1 MSAAPSRDSNPLRIL
16 DCNEFWSP
24 SGGGVRRYHLQKMA
38 HFRNR
43 PDTVH
48 VMVMPGPEAK
58 ARTEQTSPTTFIEHV
73 PAFKFPGN
81 WEYRLCP
88 SVATLR
94 AALLKHRPDVI
105 EIGSP
110 YLLPGRI
117 RAALKGTGLAPK
129 LVGFWHAD
137 FPVTYVERFFGGF
150 GKTSGRWAAS
160 WAWVFA
166 RHQYNRMDAVFA
178 SSRVIIERMR
188 RHGIRNVRYVPLGV
202 DVETFHPARRDDARS
217 LDLKAGLPERLTIF
231 FGHRFAEEKGLRTFL
246 AAYPALCARLGHEPA
261 VVFAGTGPDLD
272 RVQEA
277 VRHHPHVRYIGFVR
291 SPEEMAAWYAS
302 CDMGLALSG
311 WETFGLSIVEAL
323 ACGQILVA
331 ADQGAAREHA
341 EHSGAGLT
349 VPVANPTALVDA
361 IVTLWN
367 DRALWPERA
376 RKAVEYA
383 KSLTWEHCFERE
395 LDAYKGITM
404 ETQSSEPRA
413 QKNRAP

>member
-1 MSAAPSRDSNPLRIL
+1 MSETPALRSNPLRIL

-38 HFRNR
+38 YFRNR
-43 PDTVH
+43 TDTIQ

-58 ARTEQTSPTTFIEHV
+58 ARTEQTSPTAFIEHV

-94 AALLKHRPDVI
+94 AALVKHKPDVI

-110 YLLPGRI
+110 YLMPGRV
-117 RAALKGTGLAPK
+117 RAALRGTGLTPK
-129 LVGFWHAD
+129 IVGFWHAD
-137 FPVTYVERFFGGF
+137 FPVTYVERFFGKF
-150 GKTSGRWAAS
+150 GKTIGRWAAS
-160 WAWVFA
+160 MAWVFA

-178 SSRVIIERMR
+178 SSHVIIERML
-188 RHGIRNVRYVPLGV
+188 RHGIRTIHYVPLGV
-202 DVETFHPARRDDARS
+202 DITTFNPARRDEARA
-217 LDLKAGLPERLTIF
+217 LELKAGMPERLTIF

-246 AAYPALCARLGHEPA
+246 AAYPLLCARLGHEPA
-261 VVFAGTGPDLD
+261 VAFAGTGPDLA
-272 RVQEA
+272 RVQA
-277 VRHHPHVRYIGFVR
+277 AATRYPHIRYIGFVR

-341 EHSGAGLT
+341 ERSGAGLT
-349 VPVANPTALVDA
+349 IPVANPEALVDA

-367 DRALWPERA
+367 DRASWPERS
-376 RKAVEYA
+376 RKAVTYA
-383 KSLTWEHCFERE
+383 QELTWEACFARECALYRE
-395 LDAYKGITM
+395 LLEKT
-404 ETQSSEPRA
+404 S
-413 QKNRAP
+413 